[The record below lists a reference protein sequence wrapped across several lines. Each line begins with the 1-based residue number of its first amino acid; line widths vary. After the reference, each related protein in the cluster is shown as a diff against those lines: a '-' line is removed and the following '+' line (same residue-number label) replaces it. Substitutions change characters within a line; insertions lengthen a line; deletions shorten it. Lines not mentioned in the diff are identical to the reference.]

1 MVWNSQSQFPTFIL
15 IKNDLYLRM
24 RVKTELRKKSKHQQL
39 SHKET
44 PELCCGALLTVA
56 SKWFFTWN
64 SERNKKALKMLKK
77 VLWGHIIYIWLRNVS
92 PSNYTV
98 HQAHPWNC
106 YFLMDC
112 QKRGFVYRESLS
124 WTAFHSFLRLIS
136 MSASEGGRE
145 RSDSC
150 PLHVATP

>member
-1 MVWNSQSQFPTFIL
+1 MKLP
-15 IKNDLYLRM
+15 KP
-24 RVKTELRKKSKHQQL
+24 L
-39 SHKET
+39 SHTHSHQKRFVFEDESENWAQKEIKT
-44 PELCCGALLTVA
+44 STTESQGDTRALLWSSA
-56 SKWFFTWN
+56 DCSIQMIFYLKLW
-64 SERNKKALKMLKK
+64 KKKKKVLKMLKK

-136 MSASEGGRE
+136 TSASEGGRE